1 MSIRKRKIIKKL
13 SFIRIN
19 FSRKFRTSAHTAAVE
34 RILTGLFFNFNIV
47 AKIHTAGSTDPA
59 IKPHIPIL
67 RGSPVCIYL
76 YPVWCI
82 SSPICA
88 PLSPIIDIL
97 STPMNYTISMRS
109 DDVKTGYARAP
120 NRSLIRSLGI
130 TEEEMNRPF
139 IGIANSWN
147 TIVPGHTHLRQLAER
162 VREGIAAGGG
172 TAFEFNTIGICD
184 GIAMGHEGMRYSL
197 PSRENIADSVELM
210 IKSHRFDGIVC
221 ICTCD
226 KIVPGMLMA
235 AARCNIPAIVLTG
248 GNMLPG
254 HHQGC
259 EISLTD
265 IFEGVGKVAAGTMDE
280 EELKEIEAAA
290 MPGCGSC
297 QGLYTANTMACMTEA
312 MGMSLPGCAAVP
324 AVYAEKLRLA
334 YLSGV
339 RSVALVNQQILPHD
353 LITPVSLRNAIRV
366 DMALGGS
373 TNTVLHLMAIAEE
386 AGVPF
391 SLDEFNQIGNE
402 VPHIAAMQPGGPH
415 SMHDLFKAGGIPAV
429 FRQLRTLLEP
439 ATTVSGQ
446 SVFEIADRVRY
457 IDENVIQPV
466 SRPVHA
472 AGGLRIL
479 KGTLAPDGAVVKCG
493 AVRDEMWRHTGPARV
508 FDGEQAAM
516 TAILARSIQ
525 EGEVVVIRGE
535 GPKGG
540 PGMPEML
547 SPTSALMGFGY
558 TRVVLVTDG
567 RFSGGTRGPCIGH
580 VAPEAAAG
588 GPIGLVQNGDQ
599 IQVDLFERRID
610 LLVDPAILS
619 ERKKNYKPVT
629 KDLTGILLRYAAAVG
644 QADKG
649 AVMR

>member
-1 MSIRKRKIIKKL
+1 
-13 SFIRIN
+13 
-19 FSRKFRTSAHTAAVE
+19 
-34 RILTGLFFNFNIV
+34 
-47 AKIHTAGSTDPA
+47 
-59 IKPHIPIL
+59 
-67 RGSPVCIYL
+67 
-76 YPVWCI
+76 
-82 SSPICA
+82 
-88 PLSPIIDIL
+88 
-97 STPMNYTISMRS
+97 MRS
-109 DDVKTGYARAP
+109 DDVKAGYARAP

-130 TEEEMNRPF
+130 TEDEMKQPF

-210 IKSHRFDGIVC
+210 IQSHRFDGIVC

-254 HHQGC
+254 HYQGC

-265 IFEGVGKVAAGTMDE
+265 IFEGVGKVAAGTMSE
-280 EELKEIEAAA
+280 EELKNIEAAA

-324 AVYAEKLRLA
+324 AVFAEKLRLA
-334 YLSGV
+334 YKTGY
-339 RSVALVNQQILPHD
+339 RSIELVQNQILPCD
-353 LITPVSLRNAIRV
+353 IITPISLRNAIRV

-386 AGVPF
+386 ARVPF
-391 SLDEFNQIGNE
+391 SLEEFNQIGND

-415 SMHDLFKAGGIPAV
+415 SMFALFKAGGIPAV
-429 FRQLRTLLEP
+429 FRQLRERLEP
-439 ATTVSGQ
+439 CTTISGKTID
-446 SVFEIADRVRY
+446 EIAEQVRY
-457 IDENVIQPV
+457 IDETVIQPV
-466 SRPVHA
+466 TSPVHA

-479 KGTLAPDGAVVKCG
+479 TGTLAPDGAVVKCG

-508 FDGEQAAM
+508 FDGEQDAM
-516 TAILARSIQ
+516 KAILARSIQ

-535 GPKGG
+535 GPVGG

-558 TRVVLVTDG
+558 SSVVLVTDG

-588 GPIGLVQNGDQ
+588 GPIGLVYDGDR
-599 IQVDLFERRID
+599 ISLDLFERRID
-610 LLVDPAILS
+610 LLVEPSVLA
-619 ERKKNYKPVT
+619 ERRKKWQPKVRELNGV
-629 KDLTGILLRYAAAVG
+629 LARYAAAVG

>member
-1 MSIRKRKIIKKL
+1 
-13 SFIRIN
+13 
-19 FSRKFRTSAHTAAVE
+19 
-34 RILTGLFFNFNIV
+34 
-47 AKIHTAGSTDPA
+47 
-59 IKPHIPIL
+59 
-67 RGSPVCIYL
+67 
-76 YPVWCI
+76 
-82 SSPICA
+82 
-88 PLSPIIDIL
+88 
-97 STPMNYTISMRS
+97 MRS
-109 DDVKTGYARAP
+109 DDVKQGYARAA

-162 VREGIAAGGG
+162 VREGVAAGGG
-172 TAFEFNTIGICD
+172 TPFEFNTIGICD

-254 HHQGC
+254 YHHGC
-259 EISLTD
+259 PISLTD
-265 IFEGVGKVAAGTMDE
+265 IFEGVGKVAAGTMSED
-280 EELKEIEAAA
+280 ELKEIEAAA

-324 AVYAEKLRLA
+324 AVFAEKLRLA
-334 YLSGV
+334 YSSGV
-339 RSVALVNQQILPHD
+339 RSVELVHQQILPRS

-373 TNTVLHLMAIAEE
+373 TNTVLHLMAIAQE

-391 SLDEFNQIGNE
+391 TLDEFNQIGSE

-415 SMHDLFKAGGIPAV
+415 SMYDLFKAGGIPAV
-429 FRQLRTLLEP
+429 FKQLRGHLEP
-439 ATTVSGQ
+439 CSTVSGKT
-446 SVFEIADRVRY
+446 VHEIADRVTY
-457 IDENVIQPV
+457 IDESVIQPV
-466 SRPVHA
+466 TNPVHA

-479 KGTLAPDGAVVKCG
+479 KGSLAPDGAVVKCG

-516 TAILARSIQ
+516 KAILARSIT
-525 EGEVVVIRGE
+525 EGEVLVIRGE

-580 VAPEAAAG
+580 VAPEAVAG
-588 GPIGLVQNGDQ
+588 GPIGLVRDGDQ
-599 IQVDLFERRID
+599 IQVDLHERKID
-610 LLVDPAILS
+610 LLVSPEELN
-619 ERKKNYKPVT
+619 ERRKTFKPMT
-629 KDLTGILLRYAAAVG
+629 RELDGILARYVAGVG
-644 QADKG
+644 QADTG
-649 AVMR
+649 AVMK